1 MGLVVV
7 GEGGGSGVLLLLE
20 VFADLVG
27 EEDVGGGVGEVFLGE
42 GVDVV
47 DVVGGAFEE
56 AGCEVAVF
64 RAWEVAAAG
73 AVLEFEL
80 EVPGG
85 VFADDV
91 GVASAEGFP
100 VAFAGVGVD
109 AVFEV
114 LAARATGGR

>member
-1 MGLVVV
+1 MVV

-27 EEDVGGGVGEVFLGE
+27 EEDVGGGVGEVFLSE

-56 AGCEVAVF
+56 AGGEIAVF
-64 RAWEVAAAG
+64 RAWEVVAAG
-73 AVLEFEL
+73 AVLEFGS

-114 LAARATGGR
+114 LAARGTGGR